1 MRKSV
6 DKIIITNLP
15 SFYKIN
21 LYNEIARQI
30 NILVIYT
37 FDHAQGRN
45 KDFYSGKMEFE
56 HIFLSQSTSKRIR
69 QLFDILHNTNYRE
82 LIIGGWDSI
91 SMWTSALVSPRK
103 KNAVVVESSYYES
116 TTRGIKGLIKRL
128 FISRISKAYVSGQ
141 SQKKLVESLNFRG
154 ETIITKGV
162 GVFNY
167 IEQPPYIERQI
178 VEKYI
183 YVGRLTAVKN
193 LHFLINTF
201 NNLPHL
207 QLTIVGFGELES
219 ELKCIANENI
229 TFTGAVDNK
238 KLSEIYQN
246 HDVFI
251 LPSYVEPWG
260 LVVEEALNNG
270 LPVIVSDK
278 VGCAEEII
286 KDGENGFIFKSND
299 TESLNKCIAKM
310 QDINSYNHMRKNISN
325 INFKEIEEYQ
335 VKCYL

>member
-21 LYNEIARQI
+21 LYNEI
-30 NILVIYT
+30 NKHCKLYVIYT
-37 FDHAQGRN
+37 WDHLHGRN
-45 KDFYSGKMEFE
+45 PDFFSGGMEFE
-56 HIFLSQSTSKRIR
+56 HIHLKGKGIQRLLQICKLLKSI
-69 QLFDILHNTNYRE
+69 NYKE
-82 LIIGGWDSI
+82 LILSGWDSTPLWLAAFL
-91 SMWTSALVSPRK
+91 SNKK
-103 KNAVVVESSYYES
+103 KNSIVVESSYYES

-167 IEQPPYIERQI
+167 IEQPPYIERKI

-207 QLTIVGFGELES
+207 QLTIVGFGELE
-219 ELKCIANENI
+219 
-229 TFTGAVDNK
+229 
-238 KLSEIYQN
+238 
-246 HDVFI
+246 
-251 LPSYVEPWG
+251 
-260 LVVEEALNNG
+260 
-270 LPVIVSDK
+270 
-278 VGCAEEII
+278 
-286 KDGENGFIFKSND
+286 
-299 TESLNKCIAKM
+299 
-310 QDINSYNHMRKNISN
+310 
-325 INFKEIEEYQ
+325 
-335 VKCYL
+335 